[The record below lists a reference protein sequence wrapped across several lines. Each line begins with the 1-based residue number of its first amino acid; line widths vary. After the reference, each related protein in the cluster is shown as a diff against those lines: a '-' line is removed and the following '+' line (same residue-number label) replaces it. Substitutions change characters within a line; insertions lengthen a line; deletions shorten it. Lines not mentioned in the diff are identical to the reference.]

1 MKISIIVIF
10 IQMFIVEKI
19 FLVINYVKRL
29 SYNILTFFINFVSI
43 IDVLQYELS
52 EEVNILEHDLY

>member
-10 IQMFIVEKI
+10 IQMFIVETILNVYLMI
-19 FLVINYVKRL
+19 FWH
-29 SYNILTFFINFVSI
+29 FFINFVSI
-43 IDVLQYELS
+43 IDVLQYKLS

>member
-43 IDVLQYELS
+43 IDVLQYKLA

>member
-10 IQMFIVEKI
+10 IQMFIVERI
-19 FLVINYVKRL
+19 FLIIKRL
-29 SYNILTFFINFVSI
+29 SYDILTYLINFVSI
-43 IDVLQYELS
+43 IDILQYKLS